1 MSLKF
6 PTLSLVVTKIS
17 LNFALCFSAESFF
30 YALLRHDLTP
40 FPYSV
45 AIRSPCRNNSNKK
58 LSNFL
63 DLAQNPR
70 TFASVKV
77 HN

>member
-6 PTLSLVVTKIS
+6 PTLSLVVT
-17 LNFALCFSAESFF
+17 
-30 YALLRHDLTP
+30 ALLRHDLTP

-77 HN
+77 HTIVFSFS